1 MFITLAAQPKPKLAQ
16 ESQQQQQQPSQAVA
30 TAAAAAVV
38 AAAPMVVA
46 AASAAAAAVTAAA
59 SAAASA
65 SAPTSLP
72 LPLPAWAS
80 AKPTEPKKA
89 EAETK
94 AQPSATTTTV
104 EPKKTEKTATTT
116 TTAYAQVFTFE
127 SPATVVQTSFSAG
140 KYSTWLQLPES
151 LAQKARDALYGA
163 TKMQCWSD
171 TVILTST
178 KDATKTLNLPHTVK
192 DPSEVRSTLD
202 QIKADWVLIPNPH
215 SRWRGDMSEDCIIQ
229 TPTIAVRVFFAKI
242 SCTETVVFGYMPSL
256 KEMSWCLG
264 GALLDADGK
273 FDAFRALQSKQTIRA
288 SVGKWKLQIKRK
300 RDWYNCTSG
309 DQDNKKAKANVE

>member
-104 EPKKTEKTATTT
+104 EPKKTEKT